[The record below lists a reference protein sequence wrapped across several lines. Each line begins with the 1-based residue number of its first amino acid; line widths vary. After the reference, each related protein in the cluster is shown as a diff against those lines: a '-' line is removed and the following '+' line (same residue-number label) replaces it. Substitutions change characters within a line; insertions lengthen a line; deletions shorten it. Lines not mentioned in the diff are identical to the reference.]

1 MFVTYGNIKDKKG
14 NPLFN
19 AEAWKKANNILKEI
33 LRGYYS
39 DPPGVSMYTKKLRSN
54 GSGLVKTNKFGM
66 EEIECCRGT
75 NRVEA
80 YHKNLN
86 DTFGSWHVGVSMT
99 EVLLTER
106 RHRHNQNTSE
116 RRRVD
121 FPVIGHYDT
130 WLIDS
135 LQILE

>member
-1 MFVTYGNIKDKKG
+1 MLSWTASVQARYFNSSQFVACVERQVLPSSLLYWRVRAVFVTYGNIKDKKG

-86 DTFGSWHVGVSMT
+86 DT
-99 EVLLTER
+99 E
-106 RHRHNQNTSE
+106 
-116 RRRVD
+116 
-121 FPVIGHYDT
+121 
-130 WLIDS
+130 
-135 LQILE
+135 

>member
-1 MFVTYGNIKDKKG
+1 MAE
-14 NPLFN
+14 PL
-19 AEAWKKANNILKEI
+19 E
-33 LRGYYS
+33 LRGEGGSDNSKGDGTDSDVSRADSMDVSESEDYADIEGEYS
-39 DPPGVSMYTKKLRSN
+39 ADQATRDQERA
-54 GSGLVKTNKFGM
+54 
-66 EEIECCRGT
+66 EEDEG
-75 NRVEA
+75 RVEA

-86 DTFGSWHVGVSMT
+86 DTFGSWHVGISMT
-99 EVLLTER
+99 EVLVAER